1 MNISHGNRDKRCLPT
16 ENGGWN
22 QQEKKPFVII
32 SVRKLFTLIWQNV
45 VRKNSQSN
53 IFQFY
58 LQIDWLLFADRTGF
72 INRWE
77 RMDFLK
83 WNDLL
88 NRHNLNFRHLSKSAV
103 LIGGDNIFKYWKT
116 LPKQTQAHNP
126 AFFIS
131 IQSTDYSF
139 RHNFFPLCKPATVL
153 DLVYISM
160 KILSYSLNLLLFSEY
175 IQGCYV
181 QSMLLILR
189 GGF

>member
-1 MNISHGNRDKRCLPT
+1 MNISHGNRDKSYFPT
-16 ENGGWN
+16 EKWSWY
-22 QQEKKPFVII
+22 QQEKEPFL
-32 SVRKLFTLIWQNV
+32 SF
-45 VRKNSQSN
+45 
-53 IFQFY
+53 
-58 LQIDWLLFADRTGF
+58 LFASCSPEYGNKSCLKTLRETFSNFISRSIDYCLPTGF
-72 INRWE
+72 INRRE
-77 RMDFLK
+77 RMYLLK
-83 WNDLL
+83 WKHLL
-88 NRHNLNFRHLSKSAV
+88 NRHKLNLRRLSKTAV